1 MSVGT
6 PLAGVSVEIHDEQGS
21 RLPDGHVGEIW
32 VHSSSVMTGYFG
44 DTAATDEVLSDGWL
58 KTGDLGYFKAGML
71 YITGRIK
78 DVIIRS
84 GRNYYPNDIESVATD
99 VTGPRG
105 GRAAAFSI
113 PANDEEHVVLL
124 AEFDLA
130 GEEQDTEVTQHI
142 ASAVATR
149 VGFRPELVKLC
160 KRGVLPVT
168 SSGKVQRRLA
178 RARFLS
184 GGL

>member
-1 MSVGT
+1 M
-6 PLAGVSVEIHDEQGS
+6 
-21 RLPDGHVGEIW
+21 
-32 VHSSSVMTGYFG
+32 
-44 DTAATDEVLSDGWL
+44 
-58 KTGDLGYFKAGML
+58 
-71 YITGRIK
+71 
-78 DVIIRS
+78 
-84 GRNYYPNDIESVATD
+84 
-99 VTGPRG
+99 
-105 GRAAAFSI
+105 
-113 PANDEEHVVLL
+113 
-124 AEFDLA
+124 AEFDLN
-130 GEEQDTEVTQHI
+130 GEERETEVTQHI